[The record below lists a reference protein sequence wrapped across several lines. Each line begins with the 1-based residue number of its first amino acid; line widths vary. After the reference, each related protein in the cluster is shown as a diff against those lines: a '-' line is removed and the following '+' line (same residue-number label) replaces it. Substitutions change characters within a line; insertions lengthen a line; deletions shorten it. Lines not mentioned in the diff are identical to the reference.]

1 MIVNRTEINWY
12 DYLSKFGL
20 VEEKKKGR
28 RKRQNKHRTLNVYA
42 AFDIETSVLWLND
55 DHSLYDCHGFMYV
68 WQFQIEEY
76 TVIGRTWPDF
86 FIFLND
92 LRTAIERISDD
103 NKLSLNPFLVVWVH
117 NLQYEWTWLSGLYPF
132 KNEECFFRD
141 VRKPLYCR
149 MFDTFELRCSYI
161 QTNLS
166 LAALCKQ
173 TGVKQKLSGQKFDYE
188 KLRFPWTEL
197 TDYELEYI
205 ITDVESL
212 VQAMKYRVQR
222 GGDSLVTVPLTSTGY
237 VRRDCKEALKDHYLD
252 LREMKPHEQEYR
264 LLRKAF
270 RGGNTHANRYYV
282 GQIVDD
288 VYSYDI
294 SSSYPTQ
301 QLTHP
306 FPMKPF
312 RWLELTSKTAR
323 GRIERV
329 LQFVGLGYAVV
340 GNYQFKNIRLKNHRE
355 PMPYISLSKCQAL
368 GDDEIELRI
377 DNGRVLECAYLE
389 IALTEIDLQIVID
402 QYDFDYIDVVEC
414 MVSKKEMLYKEYRDV
429 IQNYYN
435 RKTALKGDD
444 SEDGKYMYLKSKNSL
459 NAVYG
464 MSATDPVHQE
474 ISYNDGDWKI
484 SSYEDFKP
492 DELEK
497 LLKNAAFPYQWGV
510 YTTAYARKQLQDA
523 IKLCGD
529 KLIYCDTDSVKTSGP
544 VPINKLNDK
553 LLKAAVLNNAHA
565 DDMNGKRHFIGLFE
579 DDGHY
584 DQFITQGAKRYAYI
598 SDGHMGITV
607 AGVTKKINEKT
618 GVPFAVE
625 ELKTLERFRPGMK
638 WEKAG
643 GTMAVYN
650 DNDDFDYTDPDTGNT
665 IHISKNV
672 AIVPSTYVM
681 THSRDYKRLLNE
693 IELYGDYQKA
703 RE

>member
-12 DYLSKFGL
+12 EYFSKFGL

-28 RKRQNKHRTLNVYA
+28 RKSQNKHRTLNVYS

-76 TVIGRTWPDF
+76 TVIGRTWPEF
-86 FIFLND
+86 FLFLND
-92 LRTAIERISDD
+92 LRSAIERIRDD
-103 NKLSLNPFLVVWVH
+103 NNLSLNPFLVVWVH

-132 KNEECFFRD
+132 TNEECFFRD

-237 VRRDCKEALKDHYLD
+237 VRRDCKEALKDYYLD
-252 LREMKPHEQEYR
+252 LREMKPHEHEYR

-288 VYSYDI
+288 VFSYDI

-340 GNYQFKNIRLKNHRE
+340 GSYQFKNIRLKNHRE

-389 IALTEIDLQIVID
+389 IALTEIDLQIVLD

-444 SEDGKYMYLKSKNSL
+444 TEDGKYMYMKSKNSL

-474 ISYNDGDWKI
+474 ITYNDGDWKI

-529 KLIYCDTDSVKTSGP
+529 RLIYCDTDSVKTAGS

-553 LLKAAVLNNAHA
+553 LLQAAIHNNAFA

-584 DQFITQGAKRYAYI
+584 DQFITQGAKRYAYV
-598 SDGHMGITV
+598 SDGYMGITV

-618 GVPFAVE
+618 GIPFAVE

-638 WEKAG
+638 WKKAG

-650 DNDDFDYTDPDTGNT
+650 DNDNFDYTDPETGNT

>member
-1 MIVNRTEINWY
+1 MIVNRTDINWY

-28 RKRQNKHRTLNVYA
+28 RKSQNKHRTLNVYA
-42 AFDIETSVLWLND
+42 AFDIETSVLWLNP
-55 DHSLYDCHGFMYV
+55 DHSLYDCHAFMYV

-76 TVIGRTWPDF
+76 TVIGRTWPEF
-86 FIFLND
+86 FIFLHD
-92 LRTAIERISDD
+92 LRTAIERIRDD
-103 NKLSLNPFLVVWVH
+103 NKLSLNPFMVVWVH

-132 KNEECFFRD
+132 TNEECFFRD

-173 TGVKQKLSGQKFDYE
+173 TGVKQKLSGQKFDYD
-188 KLRFPWTEL
+188 KVRFPWTKL
-197 TDYELEYI
+197 SDYELEYI
-205 ITDVESL
+205 VTDVESL

-323 GRIERV
+323 GRMERV

-368 GDDEIELRI
+368 GDEDIELRI
-377 DNGRVLECAYLE
+377 DNGRILECAYLE
-389 IALTEIDLQIVID
+389 IALTEIDLQIVLD
-402 QYDFDYIDVVEC
+402 QYEFDYIDVVEC

-474 ISYNDGDWKI
+474 ITYNSGDWKI

-492 DELEK
+492 EELEK

-529 KLIYCDTDSVKTSGP
+529 RLIYCDTDSVKTAGP
-544 VPINKLNDK
+544 VPIDKLNDK
-553 LLKAAVLNNAHA
+553 LLQAAILNNAHA

-607 AGVTKKINEKT
+607 AGVTKKVNEKT

-625 ELKTLERFRPGMK
+625 ELKTLERFKPGMK
-638 WEKAG
+638 WKKAG

-650 DNDDFDYTDPDTGNT
+650 DTDDFDYTDPETGNT

>member
-1 MIVNRTEINWY
+1 MIVNRMDIDWYQYINR
-12 DYLSKFGL
+12 FGL

-28 RKRQNKHRTLNVYA
+28 RKSQNKHRTLNVYA

-55 DHSLYDCHGFMYV
+55 DHSLYDCHSIMYV
-68 WQFQIEEY
+68 WQFQVEEY
-76 TVIGRTWPDF
+76 TVIGRTWPEF

-92 LRTAIERISDD
+92 LRTAIERIRDD
-103 NKLSLNPFLVVWVH
+103 NQLPLNPFLVIWVH

-132 KNEECFFRD
+132 NNEECFFRD

-173 TGVKQKLSGQKFDYE
+173 TGVKQKLSGQEFDYE
-188 KLRFPWTEL
+188 KVRFPWTPL
-197 TDYELEYI
+197 TDYEMEYI

-237 VRRDCKEALKDHYLD
+237 VRRDCKEALKDYFLD

-270 RGGNTHANRYYV
+270 RGGNTHANRYFV
-282 GQIVDD
+282 GQIVND

-312 RWLELTSKTAR
+312 RWLELTSKTAK

-329 LQFVGLGYAVV
+329 LQFIGLGYAVV
-340 GNYQFKNIRLKNHRE
+340 GSYQFKNMRLKNHRE
-355 PMPYISLSKCQAL
+355 PIPYISLSKCQAL
-368 GDDEIELRI
+368 GDEDIELRI
-377 DNGRVLECAYLE
+377 DNGRILECAYLE
-389 IALTEIDLQIVID
+389 IALTEIDLQIVLE
-402 QYDFDYIDVVEC
+402 QYVFDYIDVTEC
-414 MVSKKEMLYKEYRDV
+414 MVSKKEMLNKEYRQV
-429 IQNYYN
+429 IQDYYN

-444 SEDGKYMYLKSKNSL
+444 TEDGKYMYLKSKNSL

-474 ISYNDGDWKI
+474 ITYTDGNWKI

-510 YTTAYARKQLQDA
+510 YTTAYARQQLQRA

-544 VPINKLNDK
+544 VPIEKLNDE
-553 LLKAAVLNNAHA
+553 LLKAAIQNNAYA
-565 DDMNGKRHFIGLFE
+565 DDMNGKRHYIGLFE

-584 DQFITQGAKRYAYI
+584 DKFITQGAKRYAYI
-598 SDGHMGITV
+598 TDGKMGITV
-607 AGVTKKINEKT
+607 AGVTKKVNEKT

-625 ELKTLERFRPGMK
+625 ELKKLERFRPGMK
-638 WEKAG
+638 WVKAG

-650 DNDDFDYTDPDTGNT
+650 DNDDFDYTDPVSGNT
-665 IHISKNV
+665 VHVSKNV